1 MRAFSTARA
10 RSDTPMRG
18 RATQI
23 ALKTFHLWTTLS
35 GGRADDSRLRRH
47 MGKRQRPPPKGRRG
61 LMRLHVFAFQLGKEN
76 LLAKTTIVT
85 RDLTGIRGSEIL
97 EIAK

>member
-1 MRAFSTARA
+1 
-10 RSDTPMRG
+10 
-18 RATQI
+18 
-23 ALKTFHLWTTLS
+23 
-35 GGRADDSRLRRH
+35 
-47 MGKRQRPPPKGRRG
+47 MGKRQRPAPKGRRG
-61 LMRLHVFAFQLGKEN
+61 LMRLHVFAFELGKEN

>member
-1 MRAFSTARA
+1 
-10 RSDTPMRG
+10 
-18 RATQI
+18 
-23 ALKTFHLWTTLS
+23 
-35 GGRADDSRLRRH
+35 

-61 LMRLHVFAFQLGKEN
+61 LMGLHAFAFQLGKEN

-85 RDLTGIRGSEIL
+85 RDLTVIRGSEIL